1 MSRKKSRAKTGRT
14 KRTTTAKRP
23 RERRRVLVC
32 CALPYT
38 NAVPHIGNIVGSH
51 LPADIFARYCRLKGY
66 ETLFVGGADENGTPT
81 EVAAIEL
88 KVTPRRLTDVFYGVH
103 KMIYDW
109 FEISY
114 DNFSRT
120 SLPVH
125 HKTTQDFFQKI
136 YQKGYITKGVMRLPY
151 CEADKLFLADRY
163 VVGKCPVCGYE
174 FARGDQCENC
184 ATLLEPEQLI
194 NPRCKIDGSIP
205 VFKDSDNLFLE
216 LEKLQPDLEAWITS
230 QKHWRKQVS
239 SLALAWIREGLRR
252 RSITRDLKWGVP
264 VPLKGF
270 ENKIFY
276 VWFDAPIG
284 YISST
289 KEWAERSGRPRGWE
303 RYWLDP
309 GTRIYNFLGK
319 DNIPFHTIFWPGM
332 LMAHGGVNLPYDVVG
347 LQYCNYEGDKISKSR
362 NWGIFCEKVVQ
373 SGLDPDI
380 WRYYLVYLIPETKDT
395 EFRWDDFQ
403 SRINNE
409 LVAAIGNFVHRTL
422 TFASNFLDGVVE
434 NVKLGEE
441 EKDAE
446 KRVLEQVVEADRALQ
461 DVRLKDGLKSVLQ
474 IATIGNEFFQKSQ
487 PWVLIKTDP
496 ARCKTAIYCCVN
508 ICRVLAVTM
517 APFLPAASAKV
528 STVLGLDGALSWEKD
543 LRFTL
548 GTVRMAAKPEILFKK
563 IDDDEVAR
571 LKSTVTKSSDPAEF
585 FESPAQAY

>member
-1 MSRKKSRAKTGRT
+1 MI
-14 KRTTTAKRP
+14 TTAADEARP
-23 RERRRVLVC
+23 LKKGSRVLVC

-38 NAVPHIGNIVGSH
+38 NAVPHVGNIVGSH

-88 KVTPRRLTDVFYGVH
+88 KVTPRRLTDVFYAVH
-103 KMIYDW
+103 KSIYDW

-125 HKTTQDFFQKI
+125 HKTTQDLFLKI
-136 YQKGYITKGVMRLPY
+136 YENGYVTKGVMRLPF
-151 CEADKLFLADRY
+151 CETDKLFLADRY
-163 VVGKCPVCGYE
+163 IVGKCPVCGYE

-194 NPRCKIDGSIP
+194 DPKCKICGSVP

-216 LEKLQPDLEAWITS
+216 LEKLQPQLEAWIIS

-239 SLALAWIREGLRR
+239 SLALAWIKEGLRR

-270 ENKIFY
+270 EDKIFY

-284 YISST
+284 YVSST
-289 KEWAERSGRPRGWE
+289 KEWAERSGDPKRWE
-303 RYWLDP
+303 DYWLDP
-309 GTRIYNFLGK
+309 ETRIYNFLGK

-332 LMAHGGVNLPYDVVG
+332 LMASGGLNLPYDVVG

-380 WRYYLVYLIPETKDT
+380 WRYYLTYLIPETKDT

-403 SRINNE
+403 SRVNNE

-422 TFASNFLDGVVE
+422 TFASNFLGGVVE
-434 NVKLGEE
+434 KKELGDEE
-441 EKDAE
+441 
-446 KRVLEQVVEADRALQ
+446 RQVEAKVLVHVAEEDVALQ
-461 DVRLKDGLKSVLQ
+461 EARLKDALKNVLQ
-474 IATIGNEFFQKSQ
+474 IAIIGNEYFQRNE
-487 PWVLIKTDP
+487 PWALIKSDP
-496 ARCKTAIYCCVN
+496 EACRRVIYCCLN

-517 APFLPAASAKV
+517 APFLPGSSKKIEAL
-528 STVLGLDGALSWEKD
+528 LGLGGLSWEGKLD
-543 LRFTL
+543 FSL
-548 GTVRMAAKPEILFKK
+548 GAVEMAAKPDILFKK
-563 IDDDEVAR
+563 IDDKEVAR
-571 LKSTVTKSSDPAEF
+571 LKSTVTKSSDAAEF
-585 FESPAQAY
+585 FK